1 MWSKILAAECLSWTS
16 LSKGG
21 SLEKSIS
28 ALICVLTTTALF
40 SGCGGNQQFETV
52 LSDETVSAGIDFWHD
67 NGMSGE
73 LYFAETVGPGV
84 ALFDWDSDGDMDVA
98 FSQGYLLKSS
108 KSPEPTRLL
117 TPPSGFESGFR
128 LYRNDSLT
136 SGAPKFTDITSHT
149 GIQSRVYGMGLAIT
163 DFNRD
168 GQPDVLITGLGEDEF
183 WVSTDS
189 GQYSNR
195 APELGI
201 NDDRWT
207 TSAIFAD
214 LDRDGDE
221 DLYVCA
227 YVDFSLDNHKPCFG
241 PNSVVDYCGPSSF
254 PSLPDR
260 LYENMGSHALRDI
273 TSESGIGAVPGA
285 GLGVVCSDLDQDGSM
300 DLYVAND
307 GEANRQ
313 WRQDSRLHF
322 VDTAL
327 LSGCALNRDG
337 RPEASMG
344 ADLGD
349 FDGDGDEDIFL
360 THLDGET
367 NTLYENLGSGQF
379 DDISVT
385 SGLGIPSRKWTG
397 FGTAWFDVDNDGW
410 LDLYVTNGAVKRQL
424 SLVAQGIPH
433 PLGQPDQIYRNVKG
447 QKFEMIPYQQL
458 PALQKMTVGRG
469 AALGDI
475 DNDGDVDI
483 VTTGNGESARVLVNH
498 QGSKNAWFGVKFEDS
513 KGVTLDGVDFK
524 VVFENGETLHRR
536 SRRGGSYLSSHD
548 PRVVVGLGQRSEPF
562 IVVVEWPHGNVE
574 KIGPLTTGKYH
585 TLKEKTP

>member
-1 MWSKILAAECLSWTS
+1 MWSKILAAECLSRTS

-136 SGAPKFTDITSHT
+136 SGAPKFTDITSQT

-207 TSAIFAD
+207 TSAIFTD

-327 LSGCALNRDG
+327 LSGCALLNRGG
-337 RPEASMG
+337 R
-344 ADLGD
+344 
-349 FDGDGDEDIFL
+349 
-360 THLDGET
+360 
-367 NTLYENLGSGQF
+367 
-379 DDISVT
+379 
-385 SGLGIPSRKWTG
+385 
-397 FGTAWFDVDNDGW
+397 
-410 LDLYVTNGAVKRQL
+410 
-424 SLVAQGIPH
+424 
-433 PLGQPDQIYRNVKG
+433 
-447 QKFEMIPYQQL
+447 
-458 PALQKMTVGRG
+458 GRG
-469 AALGDI
+469 AGARVDRQEGRHRPHHLRRHRPLLARPASATAPACTCATKCSSVSRSPVKFGRPSNAASDTPAEVEHVHRHGGHDGGRDDARGLVAHERAQVAAARVRALGPRD
-475 DNDGDVDI
+475 DQGARRQHAAVGPARAAGARGAATSN
-483 VTTGNGESARVLVNH
+483 TTTSFKSRAASLISA
-498 QGSKNAWFGVKFEDS
+498 GTA
-513 KGVTLDGVDFK
+513 
-524 VVFENGETLHRR
+524 
-536 SRRGGSYLSSHD
+536 D
-548 PRVVVGLGQRSEPF
+548 PPNKTTQRSPYAAQAGEQRGVQTSPSTSCLDPASRNM
-562 IVVVEWPHGNVE
+562 VHCPAE
-574 KIGPLTTGKYH
+574 
-585 TLKEKTP
+585 